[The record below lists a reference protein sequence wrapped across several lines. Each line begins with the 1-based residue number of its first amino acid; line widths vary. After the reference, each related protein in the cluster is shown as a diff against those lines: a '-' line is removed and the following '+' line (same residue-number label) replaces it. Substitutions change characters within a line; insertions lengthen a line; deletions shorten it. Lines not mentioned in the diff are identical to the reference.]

1 MIKEVLSEIL
11 KTSGVLGYVY
21 VDAQKKET
29 ISELSTD
36 FENEIIGG
44 LGISLVGLLT
54 DISNSMYMGELEEV
68 IVEMKRGRLI
78 INKFDEKILIIITT
92 KAGNLGTIKYS
103 LNKVINKLK
112 EY

>member
-1 MIKEVLSEIL
+1 MIKDVLSEIL

-21 VDAQKKET
+21 IDSNKEIT
-29 ISELSTD
+29 SEITTD
-36 FENEIIGG
+36 FEGDILGG

-54 DISNSMYMGELEEV
+54 DISNSMFMGDLEEV

-78 INKFDEKILIIITT
+78 IIKFDDRILITITT